1 MAFDTSR
8 SSDSPFLRA
17 GDFVD
22 SGHPAIVAL
31 AHSHLHAGESLRE
44 TAVRLYY
51 AVRDG
56 WRYDPYQLDFRVDQM
71 RASAMLTRS
80 RGHCVEK
87 ATLYA
92 ALCRAVGI
100 PSRLRFANVRNHIG
114 TARLEEFLGS
124 NLLVFHGMAEVALD
138 GRWVK
143 ATPAFNQELCAYLG
157 VQPLEF
163 DGREDS
169 IFQEYDPQAGRFM
182 VYEHDYGAF
191 EDLPRDLMI
200 ASIKGHYGHLFDP
213 ERIAAFGMKVHL

>member
-1 MAFDTSR
+1 MAFESL
-8 SSDSPFLRA
+8 SASESPFLQPA
-17 GDFVD
+17 TFID
-22 SGHPAIVAL
+22 SAHPAILDFAQHHTVL
-31 AHSHLHAGESLRE
+31 GESPRE

-56 WRYDPYQLDFRVDQM
+56 WRYDPYQLDFRPDKM
-71 RASAMLTRS
+71 LASAMLVRQK
-80 RGHCVEK
+80 GHCVEK

-124 NLLVFHGMAEVALD
+124 NLLVFHGMTEVELE

-143 ATPAFNQELCAYLG
+143 ATPAFNKELCAHLG
-157 VQPLEF
+157 VLPLEF
-163 DGREDS
+163 DGLEDS
-169 IFQEYDPQAGRFM
+169 IFQEFDPQAGRFM

-191 EDLPRDLMI
+191 DDLPRQLMI
-200 ASIKGHYGHLFDP
+200 DSIKAHYGHLFDDK
-213 ERIAAFGMKVHL
+213 RIAAFGMTVHL